1 MASNSIVGPLL
12 TDLYQ
17 LHMAYAYWKVQSY
30 KFNSGH
36 LNILFFFTCTDF
48 IGSCGGE
55 LLDITHTNKL
65 IIY

>member
-1 MASNSIVGPLL
+1 MTFNAFKLRFSALL
-12 TDLYQ
+12 GREFLSKHVA
-17 LHMAYAYWKVQSY
+17 LKVAH
-30 KFNSGH
+30 SGH
-36 LNILFFFTCTDF
+36 LNILFFLTCTDF